1 LKKRSKKLLLGGQ
14 CAAVPIKPNRRLG
27 FIGTAAPTPAGPKVF
42 WFFFAKKNL
51 FLAFQLSGPL
61 SGLLRCTRNDGRI
74 EGVLDRQALFRHPAA
89 PELREFLHAR

>member
-1 LKKRSKKLLLGGQ
+1 
-14 CAAVPIKPNRRLG
+14 VPIKPNRRLG

-61 SGLLRCTRNDGRI
+61 LDCLAALAMTVGLKAYLTARPYSAIRQRRN
-74 EGVLDRQALFRHPAA
+74 
-89 PELREFLHAR
+89 